1 MLCWGGKGDSMM
13 RLDYEAKRAGALLA
27 AGMLALGCPGEEPDG
42 GPTTGNTTLPPPPG
56 STGGATSSSMTTSGA
71 DGTGGTLGGTSTTGA
86 ESDSNPGVFDL
97 PPIPDAGGGPPVM
110 PTCDNLDMLGP
121 TSIGCEFWA
130 AAVPAAGGFGLGW
143 GVSVGNPF
151 DLDVTV
157 TIEDE
162 RGAGGAL
169 RMFHQ
174 FVLGPRESQIINMN
188 GNAGGVMP
196 GENHTAPAGGLGAN
210 VAFRISSDSPVTAM
224 QINPIG
230 GAPSFVPE
238 ASMLLPINS
247 LGQAYYGMG
256 YAGGGFVIAVATED
270 NTTVN
275 SDAGMQVIDAFDT
288 FTFNPAGDPTGFFV
302 GSDKPIAVFS
312 GNSCTNVPG
321 GAGWCDH
328 IEEAVIPL
336 AAWGTSYVAARHP
349 HRQPM
354 LHPAPEQV
362 YWRVIAGVDNITID
376 VSPPGI
382 VAGDQ
387 INLATAGEW
396 TEINSD
402 ESLYLSA
409 PADKP
414 FMLVQY
420 MAGGSTI
427 FNATSCSPGPAVG
440 DPYMMQMVPTEQ
452 WLTSLP
458 FLTDDSYAEDFVLLV
473 RETGTQVEVDCLGIV
488 DASHFQAIAGTP
500 YEVGVVEL
508 DIAGMGGEGACV
520 DGQQFVV
527 SSQPVGVNVGGYDC
541 AASYGYPGGLSLDAL
556 WEPPTDPP
564 A

>member
-1 MLCWGGKGDSMM
+1 M
-13 RLDYEAKRAGALLA
+13 RLDYETTLWGLGAV
-27 AGMLALGCPGEEPDG
+27 MLLGCPAPDNPNQ
-42 GPTTGNTTLPPPPG
+42 PTTMGTATTLPPTSG
-56 STGGATSSSMTTSGA
+56 TTGGDSTSGVTTTGA
-71 DGTGGTLGGTSTTGA
+71 DGSGTTMAMGTSTTNG
-86 ESDSNPGVFDL
+86 SDDGPPGIFDVQMF
-97 PPIPDAGGGPPVM
+97 PDAGGNMPPVM

-130 AAVPAAGGFGLGW
+130 TAVPAAGGFGLGW
-143 GVSVGNPF
+143 GISVGNPF
-151 DLDVTV
+151 DDLDATV
-157 TIEDE
+157 TIEDL
-162 RGAGGAL
+162 RGAGGTL

-188 GNAGGVMP
+188 GNAGGIMP
-196 GENHTAPAGGLGAN
+196 GENHTAPPAGLGDN
-210 VAFRISSDSPVTAM
+210 VAFRITADSPVTAM

-230 GAPSFVPE
+230 GAPSYVPE

-256 YAGGGFVIAVATED
+256 YGTNGFVIAVATED
-270 NTTVN
+270 NTTIN
-275 SDAGMQVIDAFDT
+275 TDAGMQVINEFDT
-288 FTFNPAGDPTGFFV
+288 YSFNPAGDPTGFFV

-312 GNSCTNVPG
+312 GNSCTNVPA

-349 HRQPM
+349 HREPM
-354 LHPAPEQV
+354 LNPTPEQV

-376 VSPPGI
+376 VDPAGI
-382 VAGDQ
+382 VPGDQ

-396 TEINSD
+396 MELSSD
-402 ESLYLSA
+402 QSFRLTA
-409 PADKP
+409 PDDKP
-414 FMLVQY
+414 FMAVQY
-420 MAGGSTI
+420 MAGGSTV
-427 FNATSCSPGPAVG
+427 FPATACGPGPAVG

-458 FLTDDSYAEDFVLLV
+458 FLTDDSYARDFVLFI
-473 RETGTQVEVDCLGIV
+473 REAGTMVELDCLGVV
-488 DASHFQAIAGTP
+488 DNSHFDPIPGTP

-508 DIAGMGGEGACV
+508 DNDGMGGEGACL
-520 DGQQFVV
+520 DGQQFVT
-527 SSQPVGVNVGGYDC
+527 STAPVGVNVGGYDC

-564 A
+564 G